1 MIRKSSF
8 DGVLFIGDPHIEGRN
23 PDFRSDNYPIAIL
36 KKLRWC
42 LRYCEQNSLVPVVL
56 GDLFDKPRDNP
67 TWIIGELIEMM
78 KGKGIIGI
86 YGNHDCADPV
96 LNENDS
102 LTLLIK
108 SGCLRLVS
116 ENSPWRGEVCGRS
129 VLIGGSSY
137 REEIPSSV
145 DLARF
150 RRDTLFPEDPFGIWI
165 SHHDVLIP
173 TYEGGR
179 FAPFEIENID
189 LLVNGH
195 IHTRSEPITKGQTT
209 WMTPGNISRRSRS
222 ENCRTQ
228 EPAALKLTLTDNMFE
243 TEYVVVPHASF
254 DEVFHEPAIDTDEF
268 DGASAFVAGLSE
280 LRRRKTSSGA
290 GLKAFLEK
298 NIEQFSP
305 PVASEIMQLANQ
317 VTGNSN
323 QS

>member
-1 MIRKSSF
+1 MKRKQYN
-8 DGVLFIGDPHIEGRN
+8 GILFIGDPHIEGRN
-23 PDFRSDNYPIAIL
+23 PDFRSDDYPNAIL

-42 LRYCEQNSLVPVVL
+42 LNHCEKNSLLPVLL

-67 TWIIGELIEMM
+67 TWIIGELIEML
-78 KGKGIIGI
+78 KGKGIVSI

-102 LTLLIK
+102 LSLLIK

-116 ENSPWRGEVCGRS
+116 ADAPWRGEINGHPA
-129 VLIGGSSY
+129 LLGGSSY
-137 REEIPSSV
+137 REEIPTSV
-145 DLARF
+145 DVTRF
-150 RRDTLFPEDPFGIWI
+150 QDTLFSEDLPFGIWI

-179 FAPFEIENID
+179 FSPFEIANID

-195 IHTRSEPITKGQTT
+195 IHTRGEPITKGQTT

-222 ENCRTQ
+222 EKCRTQ
-228 EPAALKLTLTDNMFE
+228 EPAVLQLTLTDTDYE
-243 TEYVVVPHASF
+243 TKYVTVPHEPF
-254 DEVFHEPAIDTDEF
+254 DDVFHEPAFDADQL

-298 NIEQFSP
+298 NIEQFEP
-305 PVASEIMQLANQ
+305 PVAKEIMVLADQ
-317 VTGNSN
+317 VTD
-323 QS
+323 QPT